1 MGCNKTLTNVCECNI
16 NMVPNIS
23 RLTKNIFA
31 LVVYVK
37 KRNAFLGI
45 DDPIYHQFNEKFI
58 QDLINKDQFNFHNLI
73 WNKHA
78 ILLKDLDHPQY
89 FIKEYSNTMISVMTD
104 VYLSGYRL
112 DTKT

>member
-1 MGCNKTLTNVCECNI
+1 
-16 NMVPNIS
+16 MVPNIS
-23 RLTKNIFA
+23 RITKNIFA

-45 DDPIYHQFNEKFI
+45 EDPIYLRFNEAYI
-58 QDLINKDQFNFHNLI
+58 QGLMRRGQFSSHNLI
-73 WNKHA
+73 WSNQA

-112 DTKT
+112 DTPKK